1 MIRRA
6 KMDDIESLNNLLG
19 EVLLTHHSIRPDIFK
34 DKGAKYNRDE
44 LSKLINNDKKPIFI
58 YEDNNKVIGHL
69 FLEIREYE
77 ANVIIPYKSLF
88 IDDLCVLKE
97 YRGQGIG
104 KELMEYAF
112 EYAKRIGAR
121 NIELNVWNKNDSAI
135 KFYESL
141 GLTVQKYT
149 LEKSI

>member
-6 KMDDIESLNNLLG
+6 KMEDIESLNSLLG

-44 LSKLINNDKKPIFI
+44 LSKLLNNDRKPIFV
-58 YEDNNKVIGHL
+58 YEDNNKVVGHL

-97 YRGQGIG
+97 YREQGIG